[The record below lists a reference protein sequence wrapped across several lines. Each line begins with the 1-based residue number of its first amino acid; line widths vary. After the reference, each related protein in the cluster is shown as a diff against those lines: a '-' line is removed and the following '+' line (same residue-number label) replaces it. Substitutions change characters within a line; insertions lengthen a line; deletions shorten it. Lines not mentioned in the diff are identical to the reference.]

1 MPIVVTKV
9 DSNGRVALP
18 AEYRRQLGLE
28 AGDRVVVELDD
39 CELRIVSQ
47 REAIRRV
54 QELVAQY
61 VSPDRSLVDELIAE
75 RRAEAAR
82 ESTRE

>member
-28 AGDRVVVELDD
+28 TGDRVVVELDD
-39 CELRIVSQ
+39 CEIRIVSQ

-61 VSPDRSLVDELIAE
+61 VSPDRSLADELIAE

-82 ESTRE
+82 ESARE